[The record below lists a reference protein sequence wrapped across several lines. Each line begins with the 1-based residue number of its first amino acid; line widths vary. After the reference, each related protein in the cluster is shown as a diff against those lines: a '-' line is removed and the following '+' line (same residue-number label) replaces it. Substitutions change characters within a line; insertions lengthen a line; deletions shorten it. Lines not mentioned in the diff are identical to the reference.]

1 MMKKKMFVGIAIALI
16 VAMILPA
23 TFLVRLVRWLCAAGI
38 LVTVFRHP
46 ADKNISI
53 VRRIVRTVLRVVST
67 LKRAVAFVIADA
79 RRVLKNET
87 TLRAALVARL
97 NQNPTYAGMI
107 CVMLSVPIY
116 FVVGLAECIDSV
128 NARSYNTSTP
138 TPAEEPAVADE

>member
-1 MMKKKMFVGIAIALI
+1 MKKGKMFIGLAITLV

-23 TFLVRLVRWLCAAGI
+23 TTIVRVARWLCVAAMM
-38 LVTVFRHP
+38 VTVFRHP
-46 ADKNISI
+46 ADKQVSFL
-53 VRRIVRTVLRVVST
+53 RRIVRTVLRVVST
-67 LKRAVAFVIADA
+67 LKRAVAYIVADA

-87 TLRAALVARL
+87 TLRAALVAHL

-128 NARSYNTSTP
+128 NARSYTSTTAP
-138 TPAEEPAVADE
+138 TEEPAVADE